1 MVWAVGEYIYIGY
14 DLDLE
19 KWCAP
24 SLGGGT
30 IIMPGLVMI
39 GPVVWAGGE
48 YIYIGYDLDLEKGC
62 APSLGGGPS
71 SCQVW
76 S

>member
-1 MVWAVGEYIYIGY
+1 MPGLVMIGPVVWAVDEYIYIGY

-24 SLGGGT
+24 SLGGG
-30 IIMPGLVMI
+30 
-39 GPVVWAGGE
+39 
-48 YIYIGYDLDLEKGC
+48 
-62 APSLGGGPS
+62 PS
-71 SCQVW
+71 SCQVL